1 MKKSCSLCRK
11 VLIYLLLFSLL
22 PIFSVA
28 LSAQEYEKDTDYVID
43 DAELEY
49 LFTADK
55 YLEGHVVQGFAI
67 HNGVVFQFH
76 DGGSCNTYDFNTGEK
91 LGTFHLGSFYSHNHS
106 AQANFGWV
114 YPEGNTKFPALYV
127 SGDLTTKA
135 CYVENVTETSA
146 QLIQTIYFDVE
157 PSTYTGGQV
166 ILDQARNRI
175 VYMQREKS
183 SIGDFSN
190 TFRMFEFPIPSL
202 DAGKEIHLTPADML
216 CEPYV
221 LPFYTGTYQGAY
233 IYGNTLLQ
241 SHGKSKSANEYGA
254 KVGLLCFDT
263 ATHDFTR
270 AINLTALNITVEPQA
285 VFVYEGRL
293 IMNFV
298 NGNFYEIK
306 PKLSV
311 STDSYDT
318 VCVENEEQLL
328 ANLSKMIPAP
338 YTWKDADTE
347 SLTWDTSTG
356 GFSVNVTLQTP
367 YNDMQVTLT
376 GTALTHHWSDYCFNE
391 DATCTADGTQ
401 TRVCAHDGEG
411 THIQTVPAPN
421 TALNH
426 SFGEWVVTTPA
437 TETAAGESTRTCT
450 RCGETETKPLEKL
463 PAEDEPNPMIPVLIC
478 VGTAAAISF
487 SAVGITIAVRKKKRA

>member
-1 MKKSCSLCRK
+1 MKKSRSLCRK

-22 PIFSVA
+22 PVFSVA

-43 DAELEY
+43 DAEIEY
-49 LFTADK
+49 LFTVDQ
-55 YLEGHVVQGFAI
+55 YLEEHVVQGFAI
-67 HNGVVFQFH
+67 QNGVVFQLH
-76 DGGSCNTYDFNTGEK
+76 DGGRCSTYKLDTGEK
-91 LGTFHLGSFYSHNHS
+91 LGQFHLGSFYTHNHCGNG
-106 AQANFGWV
+106 NFGWV
-114 YPEGNTKFPALYV
+114 YPEGNTEFPALYV

-190 TFRMFEFPIPSL
+190 TFRMFEFPIPAL

-241 SHGKSKSANEYGA
+241 SHGKSRNANEYGA
-254 KVGLLCFDT
+254 KVGLLCFD
-263 ATHDFTR
+263 AETHDFTR
-270 AINLTALNITVEPQA
+270 AINLTSLNITVEPQA

-298 NGNFYEIK
+298 DGTFYEIK
-306 PKLSV
+306 PKLSIP
-311 STDSYDT
+311 TKGYDII
-318 VCVENEEQLL
+318 CAENEEQLL
-328 ANLSKMIPAP
+328 ASLAKKVPAP
-338 YTWKDADTE
+338 YAWKGANTE
-347 SLTWDTSTG
+347 SLNWDTQTG
-356 GFSVNVTLQTP
+356 GFSVSVTLQTP

-376 GTALTHHWSDYCFNE
+376 GTALGH
-391 DATCTADGTQ
+391 
-401 TRVCAHDGEG
+401 R
-411 THIQTVPAPN
+411 
-421 TALNH
+421 
-426 SFGEWVVTTPA
+426 FGEWAITSPA
-437 TETAAGESTRTCT
+437 TEKTTGKSTRTCIYC
-450 RCGETETKPLEKL
+450 RDTETNLLEKL